1 MADQV
6 LFDFAVPDELLEEV
20 VAKSR
25 DPDVIADI
33 GVMPGTGEGKPP
45 ALVGILRTNGFAPL
59 VLLTAAALVPGSFQ
73 NGIAIIGTNLEQSFH
88 IHDAALGAV
97 TFVASVSQLLWA
109 VPLAVWADRGSRKVW
124 PA

>member
-59 VLLTAAALVPGSFQ
+59 VVLTAAALVPGSFQ
-73 NGIAIIGTNLEQSFH
+73 NGIAIIGTCQSFGH
-88 IHDAALGAV
+88 GALIAA
-97 TFVASVSQLLWA
+97 VASSAEMPRWRQ
-109 VPLAVWADRGSRKVW
+109 
-124 PA
+124 